1 MIVASQTNCILSR
14 PRREKRGEERKKE
27 NKQEVGKRPNSS
39 RRENVAREQKN
50 RMEPF
55 WIFPCKARKTV
66 KNVYMNQGKY
76 DSES

>member
-1 MIVASQTNCILSR
+1 M
-14 PRREKRGEERKKE
+14 
-27 NKQEVGKRPNSS
+27 GKRPNSS